1 MVFGGVTIKFKY
13 YATLPPGLE
22 KISSDEIE
30 ELGGKIFRIKEGKGR
45 IFFEGDFELIPKVNY
60 LSRTIERVMI
70 LLKFEEFEKITLD
83 DIYKSVYEIDWTE
96 WIKKEQSFAIR
107 PLRAGEHDF
116 TSMDVGRIAGQAVID
131 TYKNAKGVRLKV
143 NLDNPDVIIR
153 VDVILNELIIGIDTT
168 GDEGLHRRGYRVYNH
183 PAHLNASIASSLIKL
198 SNWKDNEVLLDPMC
212 GSGTILIEGAMIKRN
227 IPPGKFRD
235 DFAFIKIFG
244 REALNEIKSQ
254 IVENKKTLK
263 LYGVEKFKKHI
274 DGAVKN
280 AENVGV
286 ADTIKFIEGDA
297 TELEKIGLKEVD
309 VVIANPP
316 YGIRIGGKRMVR
328 NLYNN
333 FLNALKKITHDE
345 SRIIII
351 TAEDKILRNASINNN
366 YKIKEEFRVMY
377 GGLDTVVFVLE
388 NECP

>member
-1 MVFGGVTIKFKY
+1 MKFKY

-30 ELGGKIFRIKEGKGR
+30 ELGGRIFRIKEGKGR

-60 LSRTIERVMI
+60 LSRTIERTII
-70 LLKFEEFEKITLD
+70 LLKLEEFENITLD

-96 WIKKEQSFAIR
+96 WIREEQAFAIR

-116 TSMDVGRIAGQAVID
+116 TSIDVGRVAGQAVID
-131 TYKNAKGVRLKV
+131 AYKNAKGVRLKV

-153 VDVILNELIIGIDTT
+153 VDVIFNELIIGIDTT
-168 GDEGLHRRGYRVYNH
+168 GDEGLHRRGYRAYNH
-183 PAHLNASIASSLIKL
+183 PAHLNASIASALVKL
-198 SNWKDNEVLLDPMC
+198 SNWKDDEILLDPMC
-212 GSGTILIEGAMIKRN
+212 GSGTILVEAAMIKRN

-244 REALNEIKSQ
+244 REALDEIKSQ
-254 IVENKKTLK
+254 IVENKKMLK

-274 DGAVKN
+274 SGAVKN

-286 ADTIKFIEGDA
+286 VDTIKFIEGDA
-297 TELEKIGLKEVD
+297 TELEKIDYLKDGVD
-309 VVIANPP
+309 VVITNPP
-316 YGIRIGGKRMVR
+316 YGIRIGGKKMVR

-333 FLNALKKITHDE
+333 FLNSLKKITHDD

-351 TAEDKILRNASINNN
+351 TAEDKILRNAAINNN

-377 GGLDTVVFVLE
+377 GGLDTVVFVLK
-388 NECP
+388 NE

>member
-1 MVFGGVTIKFKY
+1 LVFGGVTIKFKY